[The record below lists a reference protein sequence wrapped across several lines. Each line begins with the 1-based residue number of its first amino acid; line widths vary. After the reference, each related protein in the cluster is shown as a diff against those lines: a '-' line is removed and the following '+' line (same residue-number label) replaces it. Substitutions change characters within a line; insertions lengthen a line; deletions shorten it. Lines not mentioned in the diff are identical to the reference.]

1 MKFRDFS
8 RSQLLA
14 MTWWT
19 DSSPY
24 RDREAVICDGAVRSG
39 KTLCMGL
46 GFFFWAMS
54 RFDGQYFALCG
65 KTVTALRRNV
75 VSVLLPVL
83 GQLGFECAEKMS
95 KNLVYVQYEG
105 RKNTFLL
112 FGGKDEGSAAL
123 IQGVTLAGVLLDETA
138 LMPRSFVEQA
148 IARCS
153 VAGSRLWFNC
163 NPDGPEH
170 WFYREWICRAGQ
182 RRALYIHFSL
192 EDNPGLSPEIIK
204 RYARMFS
211 GSFYERF
218 VLGRWSAAQGLV
230 YDFFGPGYVK
240 PPPDEPCGRYVI
252 SCDYGTAN
260 PASFGLWGLSD
271 GVWYRLREFYYD
283 SKKQGAQLTDGE
295 YAEKLLELAGER
307 ELECVVADPSASSFI
322 LELRRRGLRVVKAKN
337 DVLSGI
343 RLTAELLKSG
353 RIVICHGCAD
363 ALREFALY
371 RWQEPESGRDA
382 PRKEHDHAMDEIR
395 YFAATVAA
403 QESPCED
410 GIALCVARRKTGGII
425 L

>member
-14 MTWWT
+14 LTWWSG
-19 DSSPY
+19 SSPY

-39 KTLCMGL
+39 KTVCMAL

-54 RFDGQYFALCG
+54 DFDGQYFALCG
-65 KTVTALRRNV
+65 KTITALRRNV

-83 GQLGFECAEKMS
+83 RQLGFECEEKLS
-95 KNLVYVQYEG
+95 RNLLYVRREG
-105 RKNTFLL
+105 RKNSFLL
-112 FGGKDEGSAAL
+112 FGGKDESSAAL
-123 IQGVTLAGVLLDETA
+123 IQGVTLAGALLDEAA

-153 VAGSRLWFNC
+153 VSGSRLWFNC
-163 NPDGPEH
+163 NPEGPEH
-170 WFYREWICRAGQ
+170 WFYREWILKAEQ

-192 EDNPGLSPEIIK
+192 EDNPGLSPAVIA

-218 VLGRWSAAQGLV
+218 VLGRWTAAQGLV
-230 YDFFGPGYVK
+230 YDFFGPEYVRQ
-240 PPPDEPCGRYVI
+240 PPAEPCGRYVI

-260 PASFGLWGLSD
+260 PASFGLWGLSG

-295 YAEKLLELAGER
+295 YADRLLELAGGRTIER
-307 ELECVVADPSASSFI
+307 VVVDPSAASFI
-322 LELRRRGLRVVKAKN
+322 IELRRRGMQVVKAKN
-337 DVLSGI
+337 EVLSGI

-353 RIVICHGCAD
+353 RIVICSGCGD
-363 ALREFALY
+363 AIREFALY
-371 RWQEPESGRDA
+371 RWQETEAGRDL
-382 PRKEHDHAMDEIR
+382 PRKENDHAMDEIR

-403 QESPCED
+403 GDESAADCE
-410 GIALCVARRKTGGII
+410 IAISVPRWS
-425 L
+425 